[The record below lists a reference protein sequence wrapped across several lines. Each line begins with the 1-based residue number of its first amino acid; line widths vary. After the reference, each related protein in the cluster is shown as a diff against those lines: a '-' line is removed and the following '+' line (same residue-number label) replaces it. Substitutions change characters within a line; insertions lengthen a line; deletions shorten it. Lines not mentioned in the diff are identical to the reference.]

1 MTLRKLF
8 LAAAAFA
15 LTATATHVATAD
27 TCPPPRQYSGA
38 CIDVVVWAKSP
49 DANICCMYPNPCS
62 APAGWT
68 IYYGPGCS
76 NGGIEAL

>member
-15 LTATATHVATAD
+15 LTATATHVATAS
-27 TCPPPRQYSGA
+27 TCPPPRKYSGA

-49 DANICCMYPNPCS
+49 SGDLCCMYPNPCS
-62 APAGWT
+62 APSGWT
-68 IYYGPGCS
+68 IYYGPGCT
-76 NGGIEAL
+76 NGGIEGL